1 MRVMEDSYRKRM
13 MLGQEGNA
21 LVQLVVINAVLFI
34 ILQFIFLIFKMN
46 DKVLAYGNDV
56 LSWFVMPASAEK
68 LSSRPWT
75 LLTYMFSEAEV
86 ARFIG
91 NMFWLW
97 GFGYI
102 LQDLMGNRKLVPI
115 YLYGGVAA
123 GIIVL
128 LSYSIFPGLKVHAS
142 SAILMGA
149 NPGIMAIAIATTTIA
164 PDYRIFPMINGG
176 IPLWIFTLIFLII
189 DIVSIGHT
197 DTAGYIANLTGAA
210 TGFLFIYLVRRGY
223 DGSLWMNR
231 AFDWVNDLFNP
242 DKKKKGRSPKEE
254 YYYKVSGTQ
263 PYKKIPNITQQRI
276 DEILDKINQQGY
288 RFLTDEEKDILKRA
302 ADEEDL

>member
-1 MRVMEDSYRKRM
+1 
-13 MLGQEGNA
+13 
-21 LVQLVVINAVLFI
+21 
-34 ILQFIFLIFKMN
+34 MN
-46 DKVLAYGNDV
+46 EKAPAFGSDV
-56 LSWFVMPASAEK
+56 LSWFVMPASIEK

-75 LLTYMFSEAEV
+75 ILTYMFSEQKV
-86 ARFIG
+86 VRFIG

-123 GIIVL
+123 AVIVL
-128 LSYSIFPGLKVHAS
+128 LSYGIAPGLKTQAS
-142 SAILMGA
+142 GVFLIGA
-149 NPGIMAIAIATTTIA
+149 NPGIMAIAVATTTIA

-176 IPLWIFTLIFLII
+176 IRLWIFTLAFLVI

-197 DTAGYIANLTGAA
+197 DTAAYIANLSGAG
-210 TGFLFIYLVRRGY
+210 TGFIFIYLVRRGY
-223 DGSLWMNR
+223 DGSIWMNKV
-231 AFDWVNDLFNP
+231 FDWFNDLFNP
-242 DKKKKGRSPKEE
+242 NKKKKGRPPKDE

-302 ADEEDL
+302 ADEEEL